1 MAALRA
7 GQGLVV
13 GRVQFEEDG
22 DFIDCTRMGVG
33 GKAIPPY
40 IDKITN
46 VQSDAKFILVRP
58 SRLPLVGAIAG
69 PSE

>member
-1 MAALRA
+1 MCVW

-46 VQSDAKFILVRP
+46 IQSDAKFILVRMRAP
-58 SRLPLVGAIAG
+58 DGHA
-69 PSE
+69 

>member
-1 MAALRA
+1 M
-7 GQGLVV
+7 V

-46 VQSDAKFILVRP
+46 IQSDAKFILVCACA
-58 SRLPLVGAIAG
+58 SRHGLAG
-69 PSE
+69 RLDKL

>member
-1 MAALRA
+1 M
-7 GQGLVV
+7 V

-46 VQSDAKFILVRP
+46 IQSDAKFILVRARACVRVLQFA
-58 SRLPLVGAIAG
+58 S
-69 PSE
+69 